1 VETLEK
7 VQERA
12 VRQVN
17 NLKGVT
23 YEQRLAEV
31 GLDSLKDRRDEA
43 DMILVYKVMHEK
55 CMVDKNTWFKIN
67 ENNVLQDR
75 VMTRAASDDLQ
86 IRQSRTNLDIRKHF
100 FTQRVCEKW
109 NSLPRE
115 IRTAKSVAIFRREY
129 RKVKNG
135 ATTEGGR
142 QQQGRARR

>member
-17 NLKGVT
+17 NLKGTT
-23 YEQRLAEV
+23 YEQRLVEV
-31 GLDSLKDRRDEA
+31 GLDSLKDRREEA

-55 CMVDKNTWFKIN
+55 CVGDKNTWFKLN
-67 ENNVLQDR
+67 DNNGLQDR
-75 VMTRAASDDLQ
+75 ILTRAASDDLK
-86 IRQSRTNLDIRKHF
+86 IRQSRSNLDLRKNF
-100 FTQRVCEKW
+100 FTQRVCEQW
-109 NSLPRE
+109 NRLPRQ

-135 ATTEGGR
+135 APTEGGR
-142 QQQGRARR
+142 QQHGRERR